1 MLDGTRAEE
10 RPTLRLVRCPSC
22 EVFLVVESSDGGTAE
37 AGEVFSCAGCEAAL
51 VLGEGG
57 RASRAAAA

>member
-1 MLDGTRAEE
+1 MLGGAALEE

-22 EVFLVVESSDGGTAE
+22 EVFLVVESPDGGTAR
-37 AGEVFSCAGCEAAL
+37 AGEVFSCAGCEATL